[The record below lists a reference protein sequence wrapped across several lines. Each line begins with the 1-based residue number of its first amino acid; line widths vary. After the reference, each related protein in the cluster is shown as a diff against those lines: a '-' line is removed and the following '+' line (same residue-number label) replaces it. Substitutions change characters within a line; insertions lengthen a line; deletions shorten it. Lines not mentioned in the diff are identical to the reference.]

1 MNTNN
6 IRHIE
11 GEDHGHIMLYAL
23 STCMW
28 CRKTK
33 LLLDDLGVAYDVVDV
48 DLLEKP
54 EQNEATEEISKWNPS
69 KTFPTV
75 VINDDKCIVG
85 YSPDELQA
93 ELKK

>member
-1 MNTNN
+1 MNTGS

-11 GEDHGHIMLYAL
+11 GENRGHIMLYAL

-33 LLLDDLGVAYDVVDV
+33 QLLDDLGVAYDVVDV
-48 DLLEKP
+48 DLLEGP
-54 EQNEATEEISKWNPS
+54 EQDEVAEQVGKWNPGR
-69 KTFPTV
+69 TFPTI

-85 YSPDELQA
+85 YNPDELQT